1 MDLGCEGTGKAV
13 SFGVIDNLLHRVT
26 DRLDERLHNV
36 LSYAEGLEER
46 VGEVIDDVFLFFF
59 LWRALAN
66 GLVQG
71 GVLRLVAARGGA
83 LTAATAAGGTAFLTH
98 LADRAEEGGGSCR
111 EDVEERLQFVEGHL
125 QQVQDVLN
133 VRSLGNGPLA
143 DNDRGLN
150 DRRAEREPRERY
162 SFNGLADDV

>member
-1 MDLGCEGTGKAV
+1 M
-13 SFGVIDNLLHRVT
+13 
-26 DRLDERLHNV
+26 
-36 LSYAEGLEER
+36 
-46 VGEVIDDVFLFFF
+46 FLFFF

-71 GVLRLVAARGGA
+71 GALRLVAARGGA